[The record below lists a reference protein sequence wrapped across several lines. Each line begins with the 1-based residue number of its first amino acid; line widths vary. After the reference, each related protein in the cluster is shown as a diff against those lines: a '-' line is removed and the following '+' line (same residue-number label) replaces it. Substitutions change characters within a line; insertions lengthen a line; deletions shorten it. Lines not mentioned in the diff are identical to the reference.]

1 MYMGH
6 VCNLLEAC
14 SNLVLFCL
22 SCILQA
28 RQEILQQI
36 AEDKERR
43 VGKLERKQ
51 TTPQSIQDNAHASTS
66 IKTSNEHLLDRDQC
80 LLQVDEML

>member
-1 MYMGH
+1 MGH
-6 VCNLLEAC
+6 VCNLLEAF
-14 SNLVLFCL
+14 SNLALFCV

-51 TTPQSIQDNAHASTS
+51 TVPQGIQDNAQASTS
-66 IKTSNEHLLDRDQC
+66 IKTSNEHLPDRDQC

>member
-1 MYMGH
+1 MGH

-14 SNLVLFCL
+14 SNYLVLFCW

-51 TTPQSIQDNAHASTS
+51 TAPQSIQDAAQALTRA
-66 IKTSNEHLLDRDQC
+66 KTSNEHLPDRNQC
-80 LLQVDEML
+80 LLQVDKML

>member
-1 MYMGH
+1 MFVIYWKH
-6 VCNLLEAC
+6 N

-28 RQEILQQI
+28 RQEILQRI

-51 TTPQSIQDNAHASTS
+51 TAPQSIQDNAHASTS